1 MASMDDVDFKTKVE
15 KRGRI
20 TIPAYVRELYEI
32 DEGDFIA
39 VKVEK
44 IKSGGLAKPSAVI
57 DS

>member
-1 MASMDDVDFKTKVE
+1 MVSMDDVDFKTKVE

-20 TIPAYVRELYEI
+20 TIPSYVRELYEI
-32 DEGDFIA
+32 EEDDFIA

-44 IKSGGLAKPSAVI
+44 IKSGKVAKPSAVI